1 MASYNQKQNS
11 LIQQLKT
18 IVGEKY
24 LLTDPNR
31 TLPYRQ
37 GFRFGKG
44 KALAVVI
51 PSSLLEQWRILQAC
65 VKADVIVIAQAA
77 NTGLTGSSTPD
88 GNDYDRDIVIE
99 G

>member
-37 GFRFGKG
+37 GLRFGKG
-44 KALAVVI
+44 KA
-51 PSSLLEQWRILQAC
+51 
-65 VKADVIVIAQAA
+65 
-77 NTGLTGSSTPD
+77 
-88 GNDYDRDIVIE
+88 
-99 G
+99 

>member
-51 PSSLLEQWRILQAC
+51 PLMPVMTILHSRWQLKHCSIYRRNGNMRILLPQ
-65 VKADVIVIAQAA
+65 Q
-77 NTGLTGSSTPD
+77 
-88 GNDYDRDIVIE
+88 
-99 G
+99 

>member
-51 PSSLLEQWRILQAC
+51 PSSLLDPI
-65 VKADVIVIAQAA
+65 
-77 NTGLTGSSTPD
+77 SSRKLHSLSISCKMIKD
-88 GNDYDRDIVIE
+88 QYSCKLI
-99 G
+99 

>member
-31 TLPYRQ
+31 TCSYQPKLNKLLP
-37 GFRFGKG
+37 
-44 KALAVVI
+44 
-51 PSSLLEQWRILQAC
+51 
-65 VKADVIVIAQAA
+65 VKRPIK
-77 NTGLTGSSTPD
+77 NS
-88 GNDYDRDIVIE
+88 IE
-99 G
+99 R